1 MEFFLYFYYIC
12 IFFNIVWFALHVFE
26 FYRSCFLSILSFF
39 NLLFFYPISRLMHT
53 NTCDKTALL
62 LFFFNLF
69 IGGRDHIAR
78 IYFPDLFIDKC
89 SHMTEFYIMKCEWK
103 WWDISCS
110 KVLTNKCTPW
120 HFSILAFKM
129 KMLTIY

>member
-1 MEFFLYFYYIC
+1 MYPPQYIPFPQGNYTFEFGIYHFHGVFLYFYYIS

-62 LFFFNLF
+62 LFFLNLF

-89 SHMTEFYIMKCEWK
+89 SHMTE
-103 WWDISCS
+103 
-110 KVLTNKCTPW
+110 
-120 HFSILAFKM
+120 SI
-129 KMLTIY
+129 